1 MRYFY
6 ITLLILGCCGCGNR
20 TKKGVADISVSEN
33 YDNTVN
39 VINQA
44 KPKLMVMPS
53 DKLLKERNCIKAF
66 EENGKEIYVRN
77 IPKFL
82 IENDGSHS
90 IINEIQK
97 YFISIGYPLNNL
109 EQSLK
114 SINNQ
119 LILDDVDGI
128 AKDAKTLL
136 LTSVSPDIILE
147 IDYHKNEIL
156 GRTTKQT
163 SLEYSVSAIDVYSN
177 KVIASV
183 FKNDIKMDL
192 SEYIAKNISD
202 DLEVLESQIRD
213 YFIDIVRN
221 GREISFRVVL
231 SNSSTVNLSDIYN
244 SQGDSYSDWIRR
256 WVITHAKN
264 GSANMIVNT
273 EKEMSFSN
281 VRISNIAEDGTQFNA
296 YEFAS
301 AFRKDFYKTFSLQS
315 SNNSQGLGNAV
326 VVINK

>member
-6 ITLLILGCCGCGNR
+6 ITLLILGCCSCNNDSS
-20 TKKGVADISVSEN
+20 KKGVADISVLESL
-33 YDNTVN
+33 DNTVN

-44 KPKLMVMPS
+44 KPKIMVIPS
-53 DKLLKERNCIKAF
+53 DKLLKECNCIRVL

-82 IENDGSHS
+82 TDNYGSHN

-97 YFISIGYPLNNL
+97 YFVSIGYPLNDL

-114 SINNQ
+114 SINIQQN
-119 LILDDVDGI
+119 LDGADLL

-136 LTSVSPDIILE
+136 LTSLSPDIILE

-163 SLEYSVSAIDVYSN
+163 SLEYSISAIDVYSN

-183 FKNDIKMDL
+183 TKNDIKIDL
-192 SEYIAKNISD
+192 SEYITKNISD
-202 DLEVLESQIRD
+202 DLKVLEPQIRN
-213 YFIDIVRN
+213 YFTDIVRN
-221 GREISFRVVL
+221 GREISFRVTL
-231 SNSSTVNLSDIYN
+231 SNSSTINLSDMYN

-273 EKEMSFSN
+273 KKEMSFSN
-281 VRISNIAEDGTQFNA
+281 VRISNTAEDGTQFNA

-315 SNNSQGLGNAV
+315 SNNSQ
-326 VVINK
+326 